1 MEINIT
7 KRDGRLVPFDADKVN
22 DTLEW
27 ACEGL
32 KDVSPSEVAMNAH
45 IQFYDKMPSEQVQDL
60 LINSAAN
67 LIKVENPDYQYVAG
81 RLLMFDLR
89 KKAFGTFDVP
99 EFYEHIT
106 GLVKLGKYDAE
117 ILEKY
122 SLVEIDYLEQSLDH
136 ERDMDYTYAAMMEW
150 KYKYLV
156 KDKTNNQYFES
167 PQQAIMLISMC
178 LHQDEKVNRLDK
190 VIAFYDAVSLRKISL
205 PTPIM
210 GGVRTPTRQFSSC
223 FPAGQQVMTSEGL
236 KVIEDVLEG
245 DLVLT
250 NSGTYQEVLFNG
262 SKVSDVENLVELRTQ
277 LTIPWNFCG
286 TEDHEVLALKKNNE
300 ASRKNYDVENWVKLS
315 QLEVGDFVKIPFNKH
330 TLNSD
335 NLRVVVPE
343 GYSEVDGMIY
353 KKTTDSRQ
361 RCGETDDKV
370 KPVPSQLPITEK
382 LMVVFG
388 YYLAEGHING
398 SQLCFTFA
406 SVEQDY
412 IQEVSDYFKTL
423 GLDAKI
429 SVRNDN
435 STTVSVFSQTI
446 CDTFEFYLGKRFDQ
460 KKLNE
465 KILRIKPEM
474 QKHLLSGVI
483 RGDGCVHKNGMVLGL
498 NNQTLIQQLAMVC
511 LRLGFYPSLGVSEN
525 NSGYGTGTKN
535 YKLNLGNQKV
545 HHDFLENVVKKS
557 LDKLAKASTTAYGLA
572 KYKDGE
578 YYAKVLEIR
587 SKAYNK
593 ETVYDL
599 SVDNDHSFTVSGIC
613 VHNCTL
619 IEAGDSLDEIN
630 SASNAI
636 VKYVSQRAGIGI
648 NAGMIRS
655 LGSPIRGGEA
665 FHTGCIPFYKHFQ
678 TAVKSCSQGGL
689 RSGAATLFYPWWHE
703 EVESLIVLKNNKGTE
718 DNRVRHMDYGVQ
730 MNRLIYERFLSKQKV
745 SLFSPNV
752 HPDLYD
758 KFFKPNDEF
767 KELYEQLEANPL
779 IKRKEIN
786 AVDLVSLI
794 ANERSATGRIYIQNV
809 DHCNSNSPFDWD
821 VAPIKQSNL
830 C

>member
-60 LINSAAN
+60 LIASAAN

-81 RLLMFDLR
+81 RLLMFDLC

-122 SLVEIDYLEQSLDH
+122 SLVEIDYLEQFLDH

-150 KYKYLV
+150 KSKYLV

-210 GGVRTPTRQFSSC
+210 GGVRTPTRQFSS
-223 FPAGQQVMTSEGL
+223 
-236 KVIEDVLEG
+236 
-245 DLVLT
+245 
-250 NSGTYQEVLFNG
+250 
-262 SKVSDVENLVELRTQ
+262 
-277 LTIPWNFCG
+277 
-286 TEDHEVLALKKNNE
+286 
-300 ASRKNYDVENWVKLS
+300 
-315 QLEVGDFVKIPFNKH
+315 
-330 TLNSD
+330 
-335 NLRVVVPE
+335 
-343 GYSEVDGMIY
+343 
-353 KKTTDSRQ
+353 
-361 RCGETDDKV
+361 
-370 KPVPSQLPITEK
+370 
-382 LMVVFG
+382 
-388 YYLAEGHING
+388 
-398 SQLCFTFA
+398 
-406 SVEQDY
+406 
-412 IQEVSDYFKTL
+412 
-423 GLDAKI
+423 
-429 SVRNDN
+429 
-435 STTVSVFSQTI
+435 
-446 CDTFEFYLGKRFDQ
+446 
-460 KKLNE
+460 
-465 KILRIKPEM
+465 
-474 QKHLLSGVI
+474 
-483 RGDGCVHKNGMVLGL
+483 
-498 NNQTLIQQLAMVC
+498 
-511 LRLGFYPSLGVSEN
+511 
-525 NSGYGTGTKN
+525 
-535 YKLNLGNQKV
+535 
-545 HHDFLENVVKKS
+545 
-557 LDKLAKASTTAYGLA
+557 
-572 KYKDGE
+572 
-578 YYAKVLEIR
+578 
-587 SKAYNK
+587 
-593 ETVYDL
+593 
-599 SVDNDHSFTVSGIC
+599 
-613 VHNCTL
+613 CTL

-758 KFFKPNDEF
+758 KFFKPNNEF

-821 VAPIKQSNL
+821 VAPVKQSNL